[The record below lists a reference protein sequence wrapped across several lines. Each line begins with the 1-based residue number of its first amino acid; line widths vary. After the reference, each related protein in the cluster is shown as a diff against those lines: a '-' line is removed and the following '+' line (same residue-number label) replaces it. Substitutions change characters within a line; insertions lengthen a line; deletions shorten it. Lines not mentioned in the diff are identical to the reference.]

1 MLFCCEEAKCKFS
14 KFHRRRR
21 LESDLK
27 TVDVILQQTKNE
39 IFFLES
45 KSSLENKKERN
56 RQQTRSDIEPRKKL
70 FFRSLKI
77 VIYFVTQL
85 SFVEREKIDYHFH
98 CLILKTCY
106 FIKKELYLSIPTTL
120 VFQSSNF
127 FSPFSLKKF
136 NFTFSIIF
144 PSIASC
150 KVQITQKTTCVS
162 FYFHSVQPTI

>member
-27 TVDVILQQTKNE
+27 FVDVILQQTKNE
-39 IFFLES
+39 IFFL
-45 KSSLENKKERN
+45 KVNLLWRTKKKKESITNPIGYRA
-56 RQQTRSDIEPRKKL
+56 EKKKL

-106 FIKKELYLSIPTTL
+106 FIKKNFIL
-120 VFQSSNF
+120 VFQQPLFSKAQISLALFRSKSLISLFQLSS
-127 FSPFSLKKF
+127 PLLHLVKYKLHKKLL
-136 NFTFSIIF
+136 S
-144 PSIASC
+144 
-150 KVQITQKTTCVS
+150 
-162 FYFHSVQPTI
+162 